1 MSKAFDFLEPYAAL
15 VRSARK
21 ALSYAT
27 DDPNHALIEVR
38 KFGEHLTERL
48 ADAATP
54 PVPQGTTYTRQ
65 AALRDRGILPPDI
78 FAALDRCRRTGNE
91 AVHGD
96 QSDVRLVWR
105 LLQDVHDIASWFV
118 QLEGHPAPG
127 PFVSDAHGT
136 PLDAAEQERQLRER
150 LSVDLRVPMSGFA
163 ARGRMEARDVDSL
176 FVPPSFT
183 DEPND
188 WLGLVEGARAG
199 SRVVIGGA
207 GGSGKSTLCRALARA
222 LLDEPNGPIPL
233 LLPLAAVYDTLR
245 GAIVRRVRDHLFV
258 RLDGDVLEGWLESG
272 RAVLILDGLDE
283 ARDPIELAR
292 TIEAMASAYKGLAVV
307 VTGRPHMLSRLPI
320 QSFQETWVKVG
331 SPGKPCRSWRGCSM
345 TPRRRRSSSRSGTA
359 PGSGTS

>member
-1 MSKAFDFLEPYAAL
+1 MTKAFDFLEPYAAL

-38 KFGEHLTERL
+38 KFGERLTERL

-54 PVPQGTTYTRQ
+54 PVPQGTTYARQ
-65 AALRDRGILPPDI
+65 DALRDRGVLPSDI

-127 PFVSDAHGT
+127 PFVPDAHGT

-188 WLGLVEGARAG
+188 WLGLVEGVRA
-199 SRVVIGGA
+199 GA
-207 GGSGKSTLCRALARA
+207 GGHRRSRREREVYALPCVGPRPPRRAERA
-222 LLDEPNGPIPL
+222 
-233 LLPLAAVYDTLR
+233 
-245 GAIVRRVRDHLFV
+245 
-258 RLDGDVLEGWLESG
+258 
-272 RAVLILDGLDE
+272 
-283 ARDPIELAR
+283 DPP
-292 TIEAMASAYKGLAVV
+292 ASPAG
-307 VTGRPHMLSRLPI
+307 
-320 QSFQETWVKVG
+320 
-331 SPGKPCRSWRGCSM
+331 
-345 TPRRRRSSSRSGTA
+345 RRRRLASGGHRPA
-359 PGSGTS
+359 GA